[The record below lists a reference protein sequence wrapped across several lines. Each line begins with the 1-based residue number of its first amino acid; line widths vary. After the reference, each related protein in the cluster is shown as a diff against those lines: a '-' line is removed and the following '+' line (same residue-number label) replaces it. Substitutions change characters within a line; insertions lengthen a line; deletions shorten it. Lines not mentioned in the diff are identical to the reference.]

1 MTTHPALLG
10 LIDSAMYDIYRIALN
25 PKKSL
30 RLSDK
35 LSHFIT
41 DLASHPDL
49 PDDVVDHIQG
59 EAISPH
65 YGTLELTELEVRLRL
80 TELIDTHLWEDIPY
94 GHVVDMLIQ
103 WLKDED
109 VKFKP
114 GANETARPLHPDASV
129 AKEIYDNILDEDSW
143 QDYTSV
149 GIVFLAHTL
158 NSDTEEIPKDLEDD
172 VIAHAVPR
180 DESHLD
186 ITMAEAKR
194 RISTMLY
201 NNAFDEGQDID
212 NAIEALIGWILDA
225 GVRFKN

>member
-10 LIDSAMYDIYRIALN
+10 LIDDAMYNIYKIALN

-30 RLSDK
+30 QLSDN

-41 DLASHPDL
+41 DLVSHPDL
-49 PDDVVDHIQG
+49 PDDVIDHIQG

-94 GHVVDMLIQ
+94 GHMVDMLIQ

-114 GANETARPLHPDASV
+114 GISETARPIHPDASV
-129 AKEIYDNILDEDSW
+129 AKEIYDNMLDEDGW

-158 NSDTEEIPKDLEDD
+158 NSDTEEIPKELEDD
-172 VIAHAVPR
+172 IIAHAVPR
-180 DESHLD
+180 DASHLD
-186 ITMAEAKR
+186 ITIAEARR
-194 RISTMLY
+194 RIATLLY
-201 NNAFDEGQDID
+201 NNAFDEDQDID
-212 NAIEALIGWILDA
+212 IAIEVLIGWVLDA